1 MLSENLK
8 ILLATS
14 YAFVIKA
21 QNFHWNIE
29 GSNFPQYSY
38 TRIIHSRINI
48 TLRRTLIDTR
58 SIKDT

>member
-29 GSNFPQYSY
+29 GSKFPHY
-38 TRIIHSRINI
+38 HKFFDELNI
-48 TLRRTLIDTR
+48 KSMKTQLIELLNTFVH
-58 SIKDT
+58 